1 MSKTLTLTESEL
13 IKLIEDTAREHLLE
27 REKKEDPNFDSKVR
41 KVSRRYG
48 KLFEKYS
55 KSSNDVKFEAWKDET
70 IKLKNQG
77 YSDNVLGEA
86 LTIHSTLLTEIELVS
101 GGGSWIRE
109 GIWKWILSFL
119 GIKDPKLQAAI
130 AIPLGNIG
138 FFDLPKLLNCDFLVG
153 TLSEGVM
160 EYLLDIGIQGIVPG
174 EPGKMTNAIRNVV
187 AKTIEGTEMKE
198 NIEAQLRDMVCGK
211 LSQKKSQV
219 NDLMNDKKKEEK
231 KTKSGDDWRSRA
243 MGFVKDELG
252 GKTSDS
258 KGGSKQ
264 WYDDIVQSVMAG
276 LTK

>member
-1 MSKTLTLTESEL
+1 
-13 IKLIEDTAREHLLE
+13 
-27 REKKEDPNFDSKVR
+27 
-41 KVSRRYG
+41 
-48 KLFEKYS
+48 
-55 KSSNDVKFEAWKDET
+55 
-70 IKLKNQG
+70 
-77 YSDNVLGEA
+77 
-86 LTIHSTLLTEIELVS
+86 
-101 GGGSWIRE
+101 
-109 GIWKWILSFL
+109 
-119 GIKDPKLQAAI
+119 
-130 AIPLGNIG
+130 
-138 FFDLPKLLNCDFLVG
+138 
-153 TLSEGVM
+153 
-160 EYLLDIGIQGIVPG
+160 
-174 EPGKMTNAIRNVV
+174 MTNAIRNVV

-231 KTKSGDDWRSRA
+231 KTKSGDDWRSKA